1 LTGIIRRA
9 IEQGADPSSF
19 LQKAAM
25 PVRLDRQS
33 ADFDQRFRDFLA
45 AKREVSADVERAT
58 RAIVDDV
65 VARGDAALIEATR
78 KFDRLELDASG
89 LRVTAAEI
97 DAAVKAC
104 DAGTV
109 DALKFARDRID
120 AFHRRQMP
128 KDERFTDAAGVEL
141 GWRWSAVDAV
151 GLYVPGGTAAYPSSV
166 LMNAVP
172 ARVAGVLRVVM
183 VVPAPDGRL
192 NPLVLAA
199 AHLGGVSE
207 IYRVGG
213 AQAVAAL
220 AYGTATIAPVA
231 KIVGPG
237 NAYVA
242 AAKRLVFGKVGIDM
256 IAGPSE
262 VLVIA
267 DDTGNADWIAADL
280 LAQAEHDTSAQ
291 SILITDSARLAAD
304 VERAVEA
311 QLATL
316 PRAAIARASWDDFGG
331 IIKVASLDD
340 AIELAN
346 AIAAEHLEIMTAD
359 AEGLSKKVRN
369 AGAIFLGAHTP
380 EAIGDYVG
388 GSNHVLPTARSAR
401 FSSGLGVLDFMKR
414 TSILKCGPDQLRAL
428 GPAAM
433 TLGQA
438 EGLDAHSRSVGLRL
452 NLS

>member
-1 LTGIIRRA
+1 
-9 IEQGADPSSF
+9 
-19 LQKAAM
+19 M
-25 PVRLDRQS
+25 PVRLDRSS
-33 ADFDQRFRDFLA
+33 ADFAERFAGFLA
-45 AKREVSADVERAT
+45 MKREVSADIENAT
-58 RAIVDDV
+58 RVIVDDV
-65 VARGDAALIEATR
+65 AERGDVALIEATR
-78 KFDRLELDASG
+78 RFDRLDLDASG
-89 LRVTAAEI
+89 LRIAAAEI
-97 DAAVKAC
+97 EAAVRTC
-104 DAGTV
+104 DAQTL
-109 DALKFARDRID
+109 DALRFARDRIEV
-120 AFHRRQMP
+120 FHRRQLP
-128 KDERFTDAAGVEL
+128 RDDRFTDALGVEL
-141 GWRWSAVDAV
+141 GWRWSAIEAV

-172 ARVAGVLRVVM
+172 ARVAGVARVVM
-183 VVPAPDGRL
+183 VVPSPAGKL

-267 DDTGNADWIAADL
+267 DRTGNAGWIAADL
-280 LAQAEHDTSAQ
+280 LAQAEHDVNAQ
-291 SILITDSARLAAD
+291 SILITDSAALAD
-304 VERAVEA
+304 EVERAVQS
-311 QLATL
+311 QLSTL
-316 PRAAIARASWDDFGG
+316 PRAEIARASWNEFGA
-331 IIKVASLDD
+331 IMLVKNLDE
-340 AIELAN
+340 AAGLAN
-346 AIAAEHLEIMTAD
+346 AIAAEHLEIMTSDPEAL
-359 AEGLSKKVRN
+359 AAQIRN

-414 TSILKCGPDQLRAL
+414 TSILRCGPDQLRAL

-433 TLGQA
+433 TLGKA
-438 EGLDAHSRSVGLRL
+438 EGLDAHARSVGLRL

>member
-1 LTGIIRRA
+1 
-9 IEQGADPSSF
+9 
-19 LQKAAM
+19 M
-25 PVRLDRQS
+25 PVRLNRKS
-33 ADFDQRFRDFLA
+33 ADFAERFASFLA
-45 AKREVSADVERAT
+45 MKREVSADIEAAT
-58 RAIVDDV
+58 RAIVEDV
-65 VARGDAALIEATR
+65 ASRGDAALVEATR
-78 KFDRLELDASG
+78 KFDRLEIDAKR
-89 LRVTAAEI
+89 LRVTPEEI
-97 DAAVKAC
+97 EAAVKAC
-104 DAGTV
+104 DAATLE
-109 DALKFARDRID
+109 ALKFARDRIEV
-120 AFHRRQMP
+120 FHRRQLP
-128 KDERFTDAAGVEL
+128 SDNSFTDALGVEL
-141 GWRWSAVDAV
+141 GWRWSSIESV

-172 ARVAGVLRVVM
+172 AKVAGVARVVM
-183 VVPAPDGRL
+183 VVPSPDGKL

-220 AYGTATIAPVA
+220 AYGTTTIAPVA

-267 DDTGNADWIAADL
+267 DRTGNAGWIAADL
-280 LAQAEHDTSAQ
+280 LAQAEHDVNAQ
-291 SILITDSARLAAD
+291 SILITDDAGLAD
-304 VERAVEA
+304 EVERAVA
-311 QLATL
+311 SQLVTL
-316 PRAAIARASWDDFGG
+316 PRAEIARASWNDFGA
-331 IIKVASLDD
+331 IILVENLDEAVALSD
-340 AIELAN
+340 

-359 AEGLSKKVRN
+359 PERLSAKIRN

-433 TLGQA
+433 TLGKA
-438 EGLDAHSRSVGLRL
+438 EGLEAHARSVRVRL
-452 NLS
+452 NSS

>member
-1 LTGIIRRA
+1 
-9 IEQGADPSSF
+9 
-19 LQKAAM
+19 M
-25 PVRLDRQS
+25 PVRLDGNS
-33 ADFDQRFRDFLA
+33 ADFTREFGKFLA
-45 AKREVSADVERAT
+45 TKREVAADIEAAT

-65 VARGDAALIEATR
+65 AGRGDAALIEATR
-78 KFDRLELDASG
+78 KFDRLDLDAQR
-89 LRVTAAEI
+89 LRVGTDEIAAAI
-97 DAAVKAC
+97 KAC
-104 DAGTV
+104 DRTTV
-109 DALKFARDRID
+109 EALELARDRIE
-120 AFHRRQMP
+120 AFHRRQLP
-128 KDERFTDAAGVEL
+128 NDERFTDALGVEL
-141 GWRWSAVDAV
+141 GWRWSAIESV

-172 ARVAGVLRVVM
+172 ARVAGVPRVVM
-183 VVPAPDGRL
+183 VVPSPDGKL

-267 DDTGNADWIAADL
+267 DRTANASWIAADL
-280 LAQAEHDTSAQ
+280 LAQAEHDVNAQ
-291 SILITDSARLAAD
+291 SILITDDAVLAGE
-304 VERAVEA
+304 VERAIEA
-311 QLATL
+311 QLSTL
-316 PRAAIARASWDDFGG
+316 PRNAIAGASWNDFGA
-331 IIKVASLDD
+331 IILVDQIGKT
-340 AIELAN
+340 IELAN

-359 AEGLSKKVRN
+359 PESLAAQIRN
-369 AGAIFLGAHTP
+369 AGALFLGPHTP

-414 TSILKCGPDQLRAL
+414 TSILKCGPDQLRSL

-433 TLGQA
+433 TLGKA
-438 EGLDAHSRSVGLRL
+438 EGLDAHARSIGLRL

>member
-1 LTGIIRRA
+1 
-9 IEQGADPSSF
+9 
-19 LQKAAM
+19 M
-25 PVRLDRQS
+25 PVRLDRSS
-33 ADFDQRFRDFLA
+33 ADFAERFAAFLA
-45 AKREVSADVERAT
+45 MKREVSSDIEAAT
-58 RAIVDDV
+58 RAIVEDV
-65 VARGDAALIEATR
+65 ARRGDAALVEATR
-78 KFDRLELDASG
+78 KFDRLDLDAGS
-89 LRVTAAEI
+89 LRVTPAEI
-97 DAAVKAC
+97 EAAVKAC
-104 DAGTV
+104 DAATV
-109 DALKFARDRID
+109 DALKFARDRIET
-120 AFHRRQMP
+120 FHRRQLP
-128 KDERFTDAAGVEL
+128 KDERFTDALGVEL
-141 GWRWSAVDAV
+141 GWRWSAVESV

-166 LMNAVP
+166 LMNAIPAKVAGV
-172 ARVAGVLRVVM
+172 ARVAM
-183 VVPAPDGRL
+183 VVPSPDGKL

-199 AHLGGVSE
+199 ADLSGISE

-220 AYGTATIAPVA
+220 AYGTATIAPVV

-242 AAKRLVFGKVGIDM
+242 AAKRQVFGKVGIDM

-262 VLVIA
+262 VLIIA
-267 DDTGNADWIAADL
+267 DRTGNAGWIAADL
-280 LAQAEHDTSAQ
+280 LAQAEHDANAQ
-291 SILITDSARLAAD
+291 SILMTDDAALAAD
-304 VERAVEA
+304 VEQAIEA

-316 PRAAIARASWDDFGG
+316 PRAEIARAAWNEFGA
-331 IIKVASLDD
+331 IILVKNIGESIA
-340 AIELAN
+340 LAN

-359 AEGLSKKVRN
+359 PETLSLQIRN

-433 TLGQA
+433 TLGTA
-438 EGLDAHSRSVGLRL
+438 EGLAAHARSIGLRL
-452 NLS
+452 NLP